1 MFLRQIK
8 LLIKI
13 FLLLFLVSNSSF
25 SEVIKEIQVIGNER
39 VSNETIKMFGSVSV
53 NQNLEKTYEDDLI
66 TEKKDRIEKFGQ
78 YDHQRVYGLD
88 YFDKLKSIGFEVEPI
103 KYSKDFKKEEIKKY
117 GLIENEIIPVCKKL
131 IH

>member
-53 NQNLEKTYEDDLI
+53 NQNLEKNQLNDVL
-66 TEKKDRIEKFGQ
+66 KRI
-78 YDHQRVYGLD
+78 YW
-88 YFDKLKSIGFEVEPI
+88 
-103 KYSKDFKKEEIKKY
+103 
-117 GLIENEIIPVCKKL
+117 
-131 IH
+131 